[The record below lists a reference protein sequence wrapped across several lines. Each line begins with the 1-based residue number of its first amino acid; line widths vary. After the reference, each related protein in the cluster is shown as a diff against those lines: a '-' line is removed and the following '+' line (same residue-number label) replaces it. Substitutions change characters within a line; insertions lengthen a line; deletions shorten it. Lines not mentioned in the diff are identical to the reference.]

1 MSTSSDWDHETH
13 ALALIFP
20 ALPKEEFAD
29 LVDSIRVNGL
39 LNEIVLWEG
48 KILDGR
54 NRYLACK
61 EAGVIPRWKAFTG
74 SHADAVR
81 FVCEQNL
88 RRRHMTESQRAM
100 AAQALIAEG
109 LPREIA
115 TRLFRISRRSVT
127 SAGTVVRHGHDN
139 VQSLVRSG
147 ELAVSAAEKIVK
159 SRPRTA
165 QALIRTAEDAARI
178 TGEFHGGASLIDK
191 HLRKLQMAVRLLKDF
206 APLTDEVAA
215 HVDAQELADLRRGVT
230 EADDVL
236 NRFRGKLD
244 TRLTALAVS

>member
-1 MSTSSDWDHETH
+1 MTG
-13 ALALIFP
+13 
-20 ALPKEEFAD
+20 EEFAD

-39 LNEIVLWEG
+39 MNEIVLWEG

-61 EAGVIPRWKAFTG
+61 EAGVLPRLRAFTG

-109 LPREIA
+109 LPRDA

-127 SAGTVVRHGHDN
+127 SAGTVFRHGHDN

-147 ELAVSAAEKIVK
+147 ELVVSAAEKIVK
-159 SRPRTA
+159 SRPRAA
-165 QALIRTAEDAARI
+165 QAIIRTAEDAAQI
-178 TGEFHGGASLIDK
+178 TGEFHSGASVIDK
-191 HLRKLQMAVRLLKDF
+191 HLRKLQTAVRLLKDV
-206 APLTDEVAA
+206 APLADEVAT
-215 HVDAQELADLRRGVT
+215 HVDAKELADLRRGVT
-230 EADDVL
+230 EADEVL
-236 NRFRGKLD
+236 CSIRDKFD
-244 TRLTALAVS
+244 TRLTALAVN